1 MHPQASE
8 AGGGAAAAAGADV
21 CGTGV
26 FGPLL
31 KFGLGLGRGLYAKAL
46 LEKGFVH
53 TGFGGICQYRYVGVP
68 RRFDKGFI
76 KVLEGFD
83 EWFLY
88 WGVKACLRV

>member
-46 LEKGFVH
+46 LEKGFV
-53 TGFGGICQYRYVGVP
+53 Q
-68 RRFDKGFI
+68 
-76 KVLEGFD
+76 VLEGFANTVMSG
-83 EWFLY
+83 F
-88 WGVKACLRV
+88 